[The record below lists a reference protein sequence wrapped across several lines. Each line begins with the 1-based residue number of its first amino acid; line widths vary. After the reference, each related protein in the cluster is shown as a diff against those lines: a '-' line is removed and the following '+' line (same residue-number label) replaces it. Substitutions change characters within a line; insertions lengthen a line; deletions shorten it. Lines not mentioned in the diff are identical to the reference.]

1 MKPYPAIGKILLFL
15 FLYAIL
21 SMFSCGIQNGINKL
35 SFAKPVSSVDSAANK
50 LAYGAGQNVILGLTD
65 SSRAAIQK
73 VIRGLKGSMDTLN
86 PEIKKML
93 VAINAIGDT
102 TNLQIT
108 KIGKNIHWQI
118 GNLQGDLNG
127 TVSGLTSA
135 FKINTKTI
143 LSDIIQTALD
153 SLKAP
158 SSKIKIDS
166 IVSGVLDK
174 NTDAR
179 AQKLVSSALQ
189 PTIDSLAKK
198 IDFIVHKDVP
208 FVQKQAGIL
217 LAILAAVA
225 IAIIGFVWYE
235 RSKYARLVKILTY
248 QIDKIPNPDVYNDLT
263 GKISSQT
270 KNEDLEPLLRKTLR
284 KQGIND

>member
-1 MKPYPAIGKILLFL
+1 M
-15 FLYAIL
+15 
-21 SMFSCGIQNGINKL
+21 
-35 SFAKPVSSVDSAANK
+35 
-50 LAYGAGQNVILGLTD
+50 
-65 SSRAAIQK
+65 
-73 VIRGLKGSMDTLN
+73 
-86 PEIKKML
+86 
-93 VAINAIGDT
+93 
-102 TNLQIT
+102 
-108 KIGKNIHWQI
+108 
-118 GNLQGDLNG
+118 
-127 TVSGLTSA
+127 
-135 FKINTKTI
+135 
-143 LSDIIQTALD
+143 IIQTALD

-217 LAILAAVA
+217 AAVA